1 MCFAVGKGI
10 AMDAQLPGQSYN
22 HIDRPDLSSLCIW
35 IQGRS
40 ARDPEILIVDGR
52 PLAPEASESAMEV
65 VTRFSAVTSGG
76 ARTAFRHR
84 AYLYL
89 SEDRFV
95 LRCALRER
103 DDGNRFCFV
112 SCLGNLPDK
121 LSESWA
127 RGVMAYMERTAG
139 DHERKIEDPAKR
151 AGLKALRW
159 APFYRKLIQHG
170 YLRSIL
176 MIVLP
181 FLQNLYIRFFGYV

>member
-1 MCFAVGKGI
+1 
-10 AMDAQLPGQSYN
+10 MDAQPPGRSCN
-22 HIDRPDLSSLCIW
+22 DIDDPDLSTLCFW

-40 ARDPEILIVDGR
+40 ALDPETLIVDGR
-52 PLAPEASESAMEV
+52 PLGPEASESAMEL

-89 SEDRFV
+89 TEDRFV

-103 DDGNRFCFV
+103 DEGNRFCFV

-121 LSESWA
+121 PSEGWA
-127 RGVMAYMERTAG
+127 RGVMAYMERTSL
-139 DHERKIEDPAKR
+139 DHKRTIEDLAKR
-151 AGLKALRW
+151 AGFKALTR
-159 APFYRKLIQHG
+159 ASFYRKLIQHG

-181 FLQNLYIRFFGYV
+181 FLQNLYIRLFGYV